1 MMTGT
6 ITDLKTGEAYCVAAM
21 ALSRPEKSGCLIS
34 RTAAAACERFSHAA
48 RILPRGECLGWQFA
62 AVPEEMPR
70 MTVFSSAGVTVTP
83 DDLDWIFQDC
93 AKTET
98 IRRGFPEIPEGEGRR
113 VYALRIAAAAGERSE
128 GRKGKWG
135 DDEFSLFDG
144 VDALPPEDDRSRAL
158 DALIRAGAVLQFVV
172 TPEGEG
178 QGTILIGL
186 PAEMSLRLRV
196 MLSMAFEGAAAVEVT
211 ETAEV
216 EPLPAAFVLESM
228 TGTLRTLLWANAE
241 QREEAEPDEN
251 GEEALPKKDAAEAVA
266 AAGDAA
272 SIEDLDLSIRA
283 YNSLKRAGIDTV
295 EQLRAL
301 TGDELRKIRNL
312 GRKGAEEI
320 ERKLSELPALPAP
333 APLTAPSY
341 ADMLSELVGLRDVK
355 EQLRKIAAF
364 ARMQKEMSASGADR
378 IPVVLNMEFVGN
390 PGTAK
395 TTVAR
400 ILAGMFREMGLLS
413 SNELIEVGRADLV
426 ARYEG
431 QTADRVKTVFR
442 KAKGRLLF
450 IDEAYS
456 LVESREGEFGDEAID
471 TIVQEM
477 ENNREDTIVVFA
489 GYPDEMAE
497 FFARNPGLRSR
508 VPFRIVFSDYTPE
521 EMVQIARLEAKKR
534 GFAISPEANERLA
547 AICAAAAEPELG
559 NGRFCR
565 NAVESAILE
574 YAARVYGGGEP
585 AGHDFVLAPEDF
597 ALPAKRGPK
606 KIDIGFRA

>member
-1 MMTGT
+1 MTGT
-6 ITDLKTGEAYCVAAM
+6 IMDLKTGEAFCVAAM
-21 ALSRPEKSGCLIS
+21 ALSRPEKSSCLIS
-34 RTAAAACERFSHAA
+34 RIAATACERFSHAA
-48 RILPRGECLGWQFA
+48 RVLPRGECLGWQVA
-62 AVPEEMPR
+62 AVSGEMPR
-70 MTVFSSAGVTVTP
+70 VTVFSSTGVTVTP
-83 DDLDWIFQDC
+83 DDFDWIFQDC

-98 IRRGFPEIPEGEGRR
+98 IRRGFPESPDEEGRR
-113 VYALRIAAAAGERSE
+113 VYALRIAAAAGERNE

-135 DDEFSLFDG
+135 DDEFDLFNG
-144 VDALPPEDDRSRAL
+144 VDALPPGDDRSKAL
-158 DALIRAGAVLQFVV
+158 DALIRAGAALRFVV
-172 TPEGEG
+172 TAEEGR
-178 QGTILIGL
+178 GTILIGL
-186 PAEMSLRLRV
+186 PAEMTLRLRV
-196 MLSMAFEGAAAVEVT
+196 MLSMAFEGTAAVEVT

-228 TGTLRTLLWANAE
+228 TGTLCTLLWANAE

-251 GEEALPKKDAAEAVA
+251 GEAALPEKDAAEAEA
-266 AAGDAA
+266 AAGGSA
-272 SIEDLDLSIRA
+272 SIEDLNLSIRA

-320 ERKLSELPALPAP
+320 ERKLLELPALPAP

-456 LVESREGEFGDEAID
+456 LVENREGEFGDEAID

-547 AICAAAAEPELG
+547 AICAAAAAEPKLG

-597 ALPAKRGPK
+597 PLPAKNGSK
-606 KIDIGFRA
+606 KIAIGFRA